1 VLVVLDTNVVLAG
14 LRSRRG
20 ASFALLSEL
29 RRGAYEI
36 ALSVPLLLECE
47 DVLLRQS
54 DELGLEPEDIGD
66 VLDFLCSVARHQ
78 PIFYLWR
85 PIARDP
91 GDDMV
96 AELAVAAGV
105 DAIVTHNL
113 RDFTGV
119 SSLGLRV
126 MSPQLLLREIG
137 YHP

>member
-20 ASFALLSEL
+20 ASFALLTEL

-36 ALSVPLLLECE
+36 ALSVPLLLEYE
-47 DVLLRQS
+47 DVLLRKA
-54 DELGLEPEDIGD
+54 DDLGLDAEDVGG

-78 PIFYLWR
+78 SIFYLWR

-91 GDDMV
+91 GDDMI

-105 DAIVTHNL
+105 DAIVTHNQ
-113 RDFTGV
+113 RDFVGV